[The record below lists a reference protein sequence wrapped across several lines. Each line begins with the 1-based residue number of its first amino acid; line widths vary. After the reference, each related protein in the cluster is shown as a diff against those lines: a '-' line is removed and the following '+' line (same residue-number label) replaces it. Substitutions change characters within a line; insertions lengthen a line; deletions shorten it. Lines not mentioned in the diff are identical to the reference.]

1 MNKWRGRTTL
11 RSCFFQ
17 PEQSH
22 PRQLTTAVGLCLL
35 FASLPLT
42 AVSLPPMVVSLP
54 LTVLRPECNSLDV
67 SLPSHLYATRISEDQ
82 DWYHVVHCYFLF
94 FFLCYDPFTPLAIVE
109 VVHMYVGLT
118 TDITTSTPT
127 TIITSTS
134 SSHVLSHHRHRHF
147 QNCR

>member
-22 PRQLTTAVGLCLL
+22 PRQLMTAVGLCLL

-42 AVSLPPMVVSLP
+42 AVSLPP
-54 LTVLRPECNSLDV
+54 TVLRPECNSLDV
-67 SLPSHLYATRISEDQ
+67 SLPSHLYATRILEDQ
-82 DWYHVVHCYFLF
+82 EWCHVVHCYLLF
-94 FFLCYDPFTPLAIVE
+94 FFLCYDPFTPLAIGE
-109 VVHMYVGLT
+109 VVHIYVGLT

-127 TIITSTS
+127 TIITFTS
-134 SSHVLSHHRHRHF
+134 SSHVLSHHHHRHF